1 LLVVDATFIVRAA
14 GDAMQ
19 GAGTVDGNAL
29 LVDPSLM
36 AADGSVVISRWQQQM
51 IADHAL
57 SELPPT
63 PTASRCRPVSFT
75 PEAVVRPILA
85 AGATGHKPAL
95 GSS

>member
-1 LLVVDATFIVRAA
+1 
-14 GDAMQ
+14 MQ

-63 PTASRCRPVSFT
+63 PTRFRLPPGQLYARSCRTTHPRGRCHRS
-75 PEAVVRPILA
+75 
-85 AGATGHKPAL
+85 
-95 GSS
+95 

>member
-1 LLVVDATFIVRAA
+1 
-14 GDAMQ
+14 MQ

-57 SELPPT
+57 SELPCPSGKF
-63 PTASRCRPVSFT
+63 A
-75 PEAVVRPILA
+75 
-85 AGATGHKPAL
+85 
-95 GSS
+95 